1 MSSINFVESELIAPT
16 NMKQIDEKILI
27 ADDHG
32 VVRLGLSMIIKKL
45 RPHAVIDLV
54 SDYKEVM
61 QIIKAKTFDLVILDL
76 NMPNGNF
83 QEALQAIRIK
93 DPATKVMIFSSQDES
108 LYAVRYLKMGA
119 DGFLHK
125 DSSEDVI
132 NRALVKML
140 DQGRY
145 MSEEVKDSLI
155 YGKLNK
161 QETPNNPLE
170 ILSEREMEIAE
181 CMVAGDAPK
190 EISNKLN
197 IHASTVSTYKS
208 RIFEKLNVQSIADLI
223 KVFYFHNLQK
233 G

>member
-1 MSSINFVESELIAPT
+1 
-16 NMKQIDEKILI
+16 MKQTEEKILI

-32 VVRLGLSMIIKKL
+32 VVRLGLSMMIKKL
-45 RPHAVIDLV
+45 RPYAVVKQV

-61 QIIKAKTFDLVILDL
+61 QIIKDEIFNLAILDL

-93 DPATKVMIFSSQDES
+93 SPITKVMIFSSQDES

-132 NRALVKML
+132 NRALIKML
-140 DQGRY
+140 DKGKY

-155 YGKLNK
+155 YGNLNK
-161 QETPNNPLE
+161 HETPDNPLE
-170 ILSEREMEIAE
+170 LLSEREMEIAE
-181 CMVAGDAPK
+181 CMIAGDTPK
-190 EISNKLN
+190 DISNKLN
-197 IHASTVSTYKS
+197 IHPSTVSTYKS
-208 RIFEKLNVQSIADLI
+208 RVFNKLNVESIPELI
-223 KVFYFHNLQK
+223 KIFTFHNISK
-233 G
+233 D

>member
-1 MSSINFVESELIAPT
+1 
-16 NMKQIDEKILI
+16 MKQIDEKILI

-45 RPHAVIDLV
+45 CPHALVEQV

-61 QIIKAKTFDLVILDL
+61 QIIKETTFNLAILDL

-83 QEALQAIRIK
+83 QEALQAIKIK
-93 DPATKVMIFSSQDES
+93 DPDTKVMIFSSQDES

-125 DSSEDVI
+125 DSGEDVI

-140 DQGRY
+140 DKGRY

-155 YGKLNK
+155 YDKLNK
-161 QETPNNPLE
+161 QQTPNNPLE
-170 ILSEREMEIAE
+170 LLSEREIEIASCFVE
-181 CMVAGDAPK
+181 GEAPK
-190 EISNKLN
+190 DISNRLN

-208 RIFEKLNVQSIADLI
+208 RIFEKLKIQSIAELI
-223 KVFYFHNLQK
+223 KIFNFHDISK
-233 G
+233 D

>member
-1 MSSINFVESELIAPT
+1 
-16 NMKQIDEKILI
+16 MKQIDGKILI

-93 DPATKVMIFSSQDES
+93 APVTKVMIFSSQDES

-125 DSSEDVI
+125 DSGEDVI

-161 QETPNNPLE
+161 QETPINPLE
-170 ILSEREMEIAE
+170 MLSEREMEIAE

-190 EISNKLN
+190 EISSKLN

-208 RIFEKLNVQSIADLI
+208 RVFEKLNIQSIADLI
-223 KVFYFHNLQK
+223 KIFNFHNLSK
-233 G
+233 D

>member
-1 MSSINFVESELIAPT
+1 
-16 NMKQIDEKILI
+16 MKRVDEKILI

-45 RPHAVIDLV
+45 RPHALVEQV

-61 QIIKAKTFDLVILDL
+61 QIIKETTFDIAILDL

-83 QEALQAIRIK
+83 QEALQAIKLR
-93 DPATKVMIFSSQDES
+93 DPETKVMIFSSQDEN

-125 DSSEDVI
+125 DSGEDVI

-140 DQGRY
+140 DKGRY

-155 YGKLNK
+155 YDKLNK
-161 QETPNNPLE
+161 QQTPNNPLE
-170 ILSEREMEIAE
+170 LLSEREMEIASCFVE
-181 CMVAGDAPK
+181 GEAPK
-190 EISNKLN
+190 DISNRLN

-208 RIFEKLNVQSIADLI
+208 RIFEKLKIQSIAELI
-223 KVFYFHNLQK
+223 KIFNFHDISK
-233 G
+233 D

>member
-1 MSSINFVESELIAPT
+1 
-16 NMKQIDEKILI
+16 
-27 ADDHG
+27 
-32 VVRLGLSMIIKKL
+32 
-45 RPHAVIDLV
+45 
-54 SDYKEVM
+54 
-61 QIIKAKTFDLVILDL
+61 
-76 NMPNGNF
+76 MPNGNF

-93 DPATKVMIFSSQDES
+93 APVTKVMIFSSQDES
-108 LYAVRYLKMGA
+108 IYAVRYLKMGA

-125 DSSEDVI
+125 DSGEDVI

-161 QETPNNPLE
+161 QEMPNNPLE

-208 RIFEKLNVQSIADLI
+208 RVFEKLNIQSIADLI
-223 KVFYFHNLQK
+223 KIFNFHNLSK
-233 G
+233 D

>member
-1 MSSINFVESELIAPT
+1 
-16 NMKQIDEKILI
+16 MKQIDEKILI

-83 QEALQAIRIK
+83 QEALQAIKIK
-93 DPATKVMIFSSQDES
+93 APVTKVMIFSSQDES
-108 LYAVRYLKMGA
+108 IYAVRYLKMGA

-125 DSSEDVI
+125 DSGEDVI

-161 QETPNNPLE
+161 QETPINPLE
-170 ILSEREMEIAE
+170 MLSEREMEIAE

-208 RIFEKLNVQSIADLI
+208 RVFEKLNIQSIADLI
-223 KVFYFHNLQK
+223 KIFNFHNLSK
-233 G
+233 D